1 MLTNDARFW
10 IDEQRGRFNLRT
22 DAQKYAAQFACPLPE
37 IKPNTEYVLR
47 VNSVLREGR
56 IRIAAKD
63 VDSQK
68 TLNSTVVDLDPTKDA
83 AGQTARTVSFG
94 FVSSGVVQLVVSNEA
109 PSTVNSLVEI
119 NSLETNELGAARN
132 GWTLPF
138 RFVVANLQKIYT
150 LPILLPLELIGI
162 GVLLW
167 RLQRRTLFILLLVP
181 LYYFCVQSFLHTE
194 YRYVLIIHY
203 FLFVLASVAIT
214 AVFGG
219 AQRWLFD
226 RKEFPAKPQRGKAK
240 AFGKHQRL
248 RL

>member
-1 MLTNDARFW
+1 MTNDARFW
-10 IDEQRGRFNLRT
+10 IDEQRGVFNLRT
-22 DAQKYAAQFACPLPE
+22 DGQKYAAQFACPLSTVE
-37 IKPNTEYVLR
+37 PNTEYALR
-47 VNSVLREGR
+47 LNLVLREGR

-83 AGQTARTVSFG
+83 AGQTAQNISLG
-94 FVSSGVVQLVVSNEA
+94 FVGGGVAELIISNEA
-109 PSTVNSLVEI
+109 PSSGGSLLEI
-119 NSLETNELGAARN
+119 NSIATNELGAARN